1 MRKEAKTAIWVAI
14 AGFAWVLLE
23 FVTGLHT
30 SNIDMHAT
38 VTWFAFVPTILI
50 YIIHFE
56 YLKKQMQ
63 DQLTFKKGF
72 LSGTLVTFIA
82 IPLSQIGF
90 AIFYY
95 LINPSL
101 FSAFKNYSVQN
112 QIMSADE
119 ADLYFNIGNYLVQI
133 ALGILIIG
141 LLLSS
146 ILSFIYKS
154 KTK

>member
-1 MRKEAKTAIWVAI
+1 MRKEVKTAIWVSV
-14 AGFAWVLLE
+14 AGFAWVILE
-23 FVTGLHT
+23 FVAGLHT

-50 YIIHFE
+50 YISHFE
-56 YLKKQMQ
+56 YLKKQTN
-63 DQLTFKKGF
+63 DQLAFKKGF
-72 LSGTLVTFIA
+72 FSGIFITVIT

-90 AIFYY
+90 TIFYY

-101 FSAFKNYSVQN
+101 FSAFKVYSVQN
-112 QIMSADE
+112 NIMSAGE
-119 ADLYFNIGNYLVQI
+119 AELYFTIGNYLVQI

-146 ILSFIYKS
+146 ILSLIYKS
-154 KTK
+154 KIK